1 MDTENIVF
9 QSEDVNQNKVYGILS
24 YLGIL
29 FLLPLLAAKESLYAR
44 FHTNQG
50 LVLFLAEMILAIA
63 GRIISWI
70 LGTLINVVTLG
81 LLGWVIPT
89 IINLIVVVISLIFVI
104 LGIVNAC
111 SGEPKKLPIIGSITL
126 IK

>member
-29 FLLPLLAAKESLYAR
+29 FLIPLLAAKESLYAR

-104 LGIVNAC
+104 LGIVDAC
-111 SGEPKKLPIIGSITL
+111 PGEPKKLPIIGSITL

>member
-29 FLLPLLAAKESLYAR
+29 FLIPLLAAKESLYAR

>member
-29 FLLPLLAAKESLYAR
+29 FLIPLLAAKGSLYAR